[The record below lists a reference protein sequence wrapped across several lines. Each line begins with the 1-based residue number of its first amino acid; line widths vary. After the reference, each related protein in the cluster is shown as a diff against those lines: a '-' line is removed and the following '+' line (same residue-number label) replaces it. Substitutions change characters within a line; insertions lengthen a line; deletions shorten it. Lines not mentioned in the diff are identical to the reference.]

1 MTILEVMER
10 SNSRDTNLVI
20 AWIKDAIHAIES
32 TQVEN
37 LKVNRQVIT
46 KNTLSYDLPL
56 DLISIHTVS
65 VLDTEDDGKYKRIRR
80 ITDEPLVTEDTNP

>member
-1 MTILEVMER
+1 MTVLEIMER

-37 LKVNRQVIT
+37 IKTDTQTIT
-46 KNTLSYDLPL
+46 KNDRTYVLPPE
-56 DLISIHTVS
+56 LISILNVS
-65 VLDTEDDGKYKRIRR
+65 VLDTEDDQYKMIRR
-80 ITDEPLVTEDTNP
+80 LMNDPVVIEDNSP